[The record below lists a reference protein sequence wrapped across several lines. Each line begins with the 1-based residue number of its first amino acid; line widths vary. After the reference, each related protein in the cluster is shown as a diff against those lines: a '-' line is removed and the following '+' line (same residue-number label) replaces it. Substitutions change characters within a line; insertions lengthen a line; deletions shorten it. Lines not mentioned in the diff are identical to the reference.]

1 MACEGKKTMLI
12 SFSGGETSA
21 FMLFWLLNHKKDEYE
36 FIIVFANTGRENNET
51 LDFVKRV
58 GEFFKVEIIWVES
71 VIGGRV
77 DKGTHHK
84 IVTYETAT
92 RKNDWKF
99 RDDTPYEMMIKRYG
113 IPNIENRFSTRELK
127 DKAITSYMRSL
138 GFGNNTYVTTIGIRV
153 DEFDRMS
160 ETAKERGFVYPLIS
174 WKPVTKKH
182 INFFWANQPFR
193 LELKGYWGNCVD
205 CYKKYLHKL
214 YAIAK
219 ESPEQ
224 FEFAQAMERKYE
236 YWIHPSRIAYL
247 KKKGK
252 PIPQGP
258 FRFYRERKSA
268 NDILETAK
276 TWTKEMIDDK
286 LDTNVQNNL
295 FEDEIESCEVFTN
308 CGD

>member
-1 MACEGKKTMLI
+1 MASEGKETMLI

-21 FMLFWLLNHKKDEYE
+21 FMLQWLLKHKKDKFN

-51 LDFVKRV
+51 LDFVKKV
-58 GEFFKVEIIWVES
+58 GEFFNIEIVWVES
-71 VIGGRV
+71 KIGGRV
-77 DKGTHHK
+77 DKGTHHT
-84 IVTYETAT
+84 IVSYETAT
-92 RKNDWKF
+92 RKNDWKL
-99 RDDTPYEMMIKRYG
+99 RDNTPYEEMIKKYG

-127 DKAITSYMRSL
+127 DKAITSYMRSI
-138 GFGNNTYVTTIGIRV
+138 GFKNKTYITTIGIRV

-160 ETAKERGFVYPLIS
+160 ESAKQRGFAYPLIS
-174 WKPVTKKH
+174 WKPTTKKH
-182 INFFWANQPFR
+182 VNFYWAQMPFR

-219 ESPEQ
+219 ESPEE

-236 YWIHPSRIAYL
+236 YYL
-247 KKKGK
+247 PEGRRKALEKKGK
-252 PIPQGP
+252 PIPP
-258 FRFYRERKSA
+258 PPYRFYREKKSA
-268 NDILETAK
+268 NDILEIAK

-286 LDTNVQNNL
+286 LDTNIQNDL
-295 FEDEIESCEVFTN
+295 FEDEIESCEVFTS